1 MKTVIPFRDDGFF
14 MVPHDVFLVCH
25 GSSQLGSLRRLLILP
40 WLMISPFSCGM
51 MQSLIEIWFSWV
63 HQWGY
68 GGVIVLMAMESSI
81 FPVPSELVI
90 PPAAI
95 LAAQGGS
102 MTLPGVILAGT
113 FGSWLGSALTYWTA
127 LRVGRPVVMRFGK
140 YFLMPP
146 EKIERAE
153 RFMHRYEGGG
163 IFFARLLPVI
173 RHLISIPAGMIRMG
187 FLKFSLLTLVG
198 SAIWCSVLAMLG
210 QKVGN
215 KLEPSQI
222 AALKKGTGVDLTHL
236 IHAVKHEAL
245 WIIATVAIVCVLY
258 FVAMRLTERKGS

>member
-1 MKTVIPFRDDGFF
+1 
-14 MVPHDVFLVCH
+14 
-25 GSSQLGSLRRLLILP
+25 
-40 WLMISPFSCGM
+40 
-51 MQSLIEIWFSWV
+51 MQSLIETWFSWV
-63 HQWGY
+63 HNWGY
-68 GGVIVLMAMESSI
+68 GGVVILMAMESSV

-113 FGSWLGSALTYWTA
+113 FGSWLGSAITYWVSRA
-127 LRVGRPVVMRFGK
+127 VGRPVIMKFGK

-146 EKIERAE
+146 AKVERAE

-173 RHLISIPAGMIRMG
+173 RHLISIPAGIIRMS
-187 FLKFSLLTLVG
+187 FLKFSVLTVIG
-198 SAIWCSVLAMLG
+198 SAIWCWVLAVLG
-210 QKVGN
+210 QKVGST
-215 KLEPSQI
+215 LEPAQME
-222 AALKKGTGVDLTHL
+222 ALKKGNGVDLTRL

-245 WIIATVAIVCVLY
+245 WIIAAVALVCVLY
-258 FVAMRLTERKGS
+258 FVAMRLTAHQED

>member
-1 MKTVIPFRDDGFF
+1 
-14 MVPHDVFLVCH
+14 
-25 GSSQLGSLRRLLILP
+25 
-40 WLMISPFSCGM
+40 M
-51 MQSLIEIWFSWV
+51 MQSLIETWFSWV

-81 FPVPSELVI
+81 FPVPSELVV

-102 MTLPGVILAGT
+102 MTVPGVILAGT
-113 FGSWLGSALTYWTA
+113 FGSWLGSAITYWVA
-127 LRVGRPVVMRFGK
+127 LFVGRPVVMRFGK

-146 EKIERAE
+146 EKVERAE

-187 FLKFSLLTLVG
+187 FVKFSVLTVVG
-198 SAIWCSVLAMLG
+198 SALWCWVLAVLG

-215 KLEPSQI
+215 KLEPAQMD
-222 AALKKGTGVDLTHL
+222 ALKKGEGVDIMHL
-236 IHAVKHEAL
+236 VHAVKHEAL
-245 WIIATVAIVCVLY
+245 WIVGAVVVVCVLY
-258 FVAMRLTERKGS
+258 FVAMRLTDKKKS